1 MSRVQPGWKLWL
13 SMLGMCALSVLVSYL
28 LAENARINAERKL
41 CEALR
46 SDLHAYVIA
55 PPTTDAGRAQRDSK
69 VAILETQCA
78 DEKE

>member
-1 MSRVQPGWKLWL
+1 MNPGWKLWL
-13 SMLGMCALSVLVSYL
+13 SMLGMCVLSVLTSYL
-28 LAENARINAERKL
+28 LAENARVTAERKL

-69 VAILETQCA
+69 QAILDTQCA
-78 DEKE
+78 TDKEQG